1 MPLKQRPGGL
11 PARQVGTCNGG
22 KAGPRGVAA
31 TDPSCLRAGAC
42 CPRGDGEGP
51 GRLSHQPHPR
61 AWGAAAQLLEDERE
75 WQAVPRVRVSL
86 SLLLVRVLQR
96 KAASG
101 IYIDP
106 QEEIYYRDWLM

>member
-1 MPLKQRPGGL
+1 MPWREGRCWGE
-11 PARQVGTCNGG
+11 
-22 KAGPRGVAA
+22 AA
-31 TDPSCLRAGAC
+31 TDPLCLRVGVC

-51 GRLSHQPHPR
+51 GRLSRQPYPR
-61 AWGAAAQLLEDERE
+61 AWGAAAQLLEDESGRR
-75 WQAVPRVRVSL
+75 VPRVRMSL

-106 QEEIYYRDWLM
+106 QEETYYRDWLM

>member
-1 MPLKQRPGGL
+1 M
-11 PARQVGTCNGG
+11 
-22 KAGPRGVAA
+22 AA

>member
-1 MPLKQRPGGL
+1 MAG
-11 PARQVGTCNGG
+11 RQV
-22 KAGPRGVAA
+22 
-31 TDPSCLRAGAC
+31 
-42 CPRGDGEGP
+42 P
-51 GRLSHQPHPR
+51 GRGSHRPLMPESWSLLSPR
-61 AWGAAAQLLEDERE
+61 RWRSPGEAQLLEDEGE

-86 SLLLVRVLQR
+86 SLLLVRMLQR